1 MRGGPGYAIATACL
15 VVACSSHAPTAAQ
28 KPPDR
33 GTRARTQLPTPVAG
47 SGITPPVSQTT
58 LPNGVAPGT
67 SVVATLTSNG
77 VQRSYR
83 LHAPASS
90 PAGAPPPLVV
100 VLHGANG
107 NAGRVELRYH
117 WDSLSDRDGF
127 FVVYPQGLLDQ
138 WNFALDPRAA
148 DDVGF
153 LTGVIDH
160 LVLEF
165 SLDPSRVYVAGM
177 SSGAAMAYR
186 LACAMSARI
195 AALASVEGANP
206 GCRPA
211 RPVSMVAVHGLA
223 DTGVVRQRAAVR
235 RRVAR
240 RRRLRG
246 RRSDPADRVCHSHRV
261 GAMRGG
267 HHRRALRRRR
277 CGPRVAGLV
286 AAAAEPRPAQQRPRC
301 DRGDLGLLPPA
312 LPVKETALQPE
323 RRA

>member
-160 LVLEF
+160 LVLAF
-165 SLDPSRVYVAGM
+165 SLDPRRVYVAGM

-223 DTGVVRQRAAVR
+223 DTQVSFASAQR
-235 RRVAR
+235 
-240 RRRLRG
+240 
-246 RRSDPADRVCHSHRV
+246 S
-261 GAMRGG
+261 
-267 HHRRALRRRR
+267 
-277 CGPRVAGLV
+277 V
-286 AAAAEPRPAQQRPRC
+286 AAWRDDDGCAAGARTQRTGSVTLTVWAPC
-301 DRGDLGLLPPA
+301 AAGTTVELFGVDGAGHEWPGSSPPLPNHDPPSNDLDATGVIWDFFRQLS
-312 LPVKETALQPE
+312 
-323 RRA
+323 R